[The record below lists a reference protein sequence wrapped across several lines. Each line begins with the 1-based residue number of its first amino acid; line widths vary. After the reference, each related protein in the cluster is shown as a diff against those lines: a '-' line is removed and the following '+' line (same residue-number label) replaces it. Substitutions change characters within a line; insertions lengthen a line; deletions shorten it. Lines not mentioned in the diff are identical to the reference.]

1 MKKLRRKKK
10 TNQKIKN
17 ATPNEYD
24 GIKFKSKL
32 ETYVYK
38 QLKAHNLFVEYE
50 PIKFILIPSFTFYG
64 KKIRA
69 MTYTPDFVGN
79 NFIIEAKGKPNDV
92 FPYKWKWFMWTLLN
106 RGLAEKY
113 KLFIVHN
120 HKEVDNCIQ
129 QIINYENNGNK

>member
-1 MKKLRRKKK
+1 MKRLRRKKK

-50 PIKFILIPSFTFYG
+50 PIKFILIPSFTFCG

-106 RGLAEKY
+106 RGLAERY

-129 QIINYENNGNK
+129 QIINYESNGNK